1 MARPRTIADAAI
13 LDGALTLMQ
22 RDGPASLTFAALG
35 KAVGLSPATLVQ
47 RYGTREALLHAALVA
62 AWDRLDALTAAEDET
77 QDESAEG
84 AIALLEALWPVND
97 NMNDYA
103 DGLLLLRE
111 DMRDPVLRARGAA
124 WLEALALALGRRITG
139 DPKARRPLGRLMV
152 SQWQG
157 AQLWWAFGRKGS
169 PHAVIGKELRDWL
182 ALVTR

>member
-13 LDGALTLMQ
+13 LDGALALLQ
-22 RDGPASLTFAALG
+22 RHGPAALTFAALG

-77 QDESAEG
+77 QDESPEG
-84 AIALLEALWPVND
+84 AIALLEALWPANE
-97 NMNDYA
+97 NMDDYA

-111 DMRDPVLRARGAA
+111 DMRDPVLRARGTA
-124 WLEALALALGRRITG
+124 WLEALALALGRRITS

-157 AQLWWAFGRKGS
+157 AQLWWAFGRKGA
-169 PHAVIGKELRDWL
+169 PHEAIGKELRDWL